1 MQKIIVLIFPFYCAI
16 TVNAQWNYP
25 ATKTV
30 DSVNNY
36 FGKEITDHY
45 RWMEKL
51 SDTEVQAWFKKQG
64 DFSKKILSNLNGR
77 DSLFNSF
84 MQLNKLTGDTYASF
98 ISTDSLWFY
107 KKTKAGEN
115 VASLYYRKG
124 PGGKEILLLNP
135 AFLLKGHVYNIK
147 NLLPC
152 PDGSK
157 LVIELAEGGG
167 EISTIHVMNVA
178 TKKMYKDSLP
188 ETLFGVSGWL
198 NNNAFMYTAHTSTD
212 KDAIAYHLNSKSM
225 LHMLGTAVTADK
237 EIFSKSKYISI
248 SILPED
254 ICFTVLDDERKYLL
268 GFLATADNALKV
280 YYAPAATAT
289 NAVIPWKVLI
299 KKEDQVT
306 NFGTHKNDLYLL
318 TYKNAPHFKIIKT
331 NIIAPDPDN
340 ASVVSNESDKTI
352 ESISVTK
359 DQLLITQSDGINGN
373 LLKYD
378 FITAKMQA
386 VAANLQGKVSVV
398 YASNKT
404 NIALISSASWNKP
417 YTVYELNTTNGN
429 NKKSIFNSEIKYPG
443 IEDIMVKEVEV
454 KSYDGTMVPLS
465 ILYNKKINLDGN
477 NSCILNGYGCYG
489 ISNSPRFSMLNL
501 AMLQR
506 GVVMAF
512 AHVRGGGEKGE
523 SWHKGGYKTT
533 KPNTWKDF
541 IACAEYLVSESYT
554 SKAKLSGT
562 GTSAGGILISRS
574 ITERPDLF
582 AAAVCNVGDANAL
595 RSEYGTDGPAN
606 SKEYGTE
613 KDSVECMA
621 LIEMDG
627 LSHVQKNIKYPAVL
641 CATGINDPRVAP
653 WQPGKFA
660 AALQNNTASGN
671 AVLLRVDY
679 DNGHFTED
687 RSVTFNNFADQFSFL
702 LWQTGHPGFAL
713 KKQPY

>member
-1 MQKIIVLIFPFYCAI
+1 
-16 TVNAQWNYP
+16 
-25 ATKTV
+25 
-30 DSVNNY
+30 
-36 FGKEITDHY
+36 
-45 RWMEKL
+45 
-51 SDTEVQAWFKKQG
+51 
-64 DFSKKILSNLNGR
+64 
-77 DSLFNSF
+77 
-84 MQLNKLTGDTYASF
+84 
-98 ISTDSLWFY
+98 
-107 KKTKAGEN
+107 
-115 VASLYYRKG
+115 
-124 PGGKEILLLNP
+124 
-135 AFLLKGHVYNIK
+135 
-147 NLLPC
+147 
-152 PDGSK
+152 
-157 LVIELAEGGG
+157 
-167 EISTIHVMNVA
+167 
-178 TKKMYKDSLP
+178 
-188 ETLFGVSGWL
+188 
-198 NNNAFMYTAHTSTD
+198 
-212 KDAIAYHLNSKSM
+212 
-225 LHMLGTAVTADK
+225 
-237 EIFSKSKYISI
+237 
-248 SILPED
+248 
-254 ICFTVLDDERKYLL
+254 
-268 GFLATADNALKV
+268 
-280 YYAPAATAT
+280 
-289 NAVIPWKVLI
+289 
-299 KKEDQVT
+299 
-306 NFGTHKNDLYLL
+306 NDLYLL

-489 ISNSPRFSMLNL
+489 ISNSPRFSILNL

-541 IACAEYLVSESYT
+541 IACAEYLVSENYT
-554 SKAKLSGT
+554 SEAKLSGT

-702 LWQTGHPGFAL
+702 LWQMGHPGFAL